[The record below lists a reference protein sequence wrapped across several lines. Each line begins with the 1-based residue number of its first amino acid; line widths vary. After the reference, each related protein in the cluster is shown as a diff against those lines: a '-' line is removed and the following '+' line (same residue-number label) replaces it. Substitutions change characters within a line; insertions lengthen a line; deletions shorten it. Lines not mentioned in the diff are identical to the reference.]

1 MNMKFKKGFA
11 ALYSALTLAFSGMT
25 ALPANAQ
32 ETLNPE
38 AREDFNASVINL
50 VADQVYAEPGETVE
64 YSVYVLNNSVFSICH
79 FTLNYDNNLTPELLE
94 GYEHIPMA
102 KVTYNRDITEDLN
115 GNGSVLN
122 DELCILGLLFGAPLY
137 GGTDK
142 SGKLATVWF
151 TVPETAKAGDIFS
164 ITLDVSRFQYD
175 SENVNYAALDGW
187 IQIKEPTSNP
197 ETTTST
203 TTTETTTS
211 TATTE
216 TTTSTATTET
226 TTSTTTTETTTSTT
240 TTETTTSTATT
251 ETTTSTT
258 TTETTTS
265 TETTETT
272 TSTTTTET
280 TTSTTT
286 TEPTALTMGD
296 IDGNGAVELDDAQL
310 ALAAYTNQLA
320 HKPSG
325 LNAEQ
330 EKAADVTG
338 DGEVTVDD
346 AQAILQFY
354 TETLAHKDPTWDK
367 ILHPDNR

>member
-258 TTETTTS
+258 TTE
-265 TETTETT
+265 
-272 TSTTTTET
+272 
-280 TTSTTT
+280 
-286 TEPTALTMGD
+286 PTALTMGD